1 MKIINNECRHIL
13 VSMLKYIR
21 PYKYKI
27 IMLYL
32 VSIISM
38 IIEMTPM
45 YIIGK
50 VIDFALAKQFE
61 KIIYSIF
68 LLMIIF
74 IITSILSFIETYL
87 NNLINIK
94 LTYEIKKDIFYHIES
109 LPISRLNEFRTG
121 DLISRIQG
129 DINAIPKF
137 YLNSILDAFLSILK
151 CIISILF
158 IFKISISMS
167 IISLC
172 SFPFSFLI
180 YFLFGKKIKIITQK
194 GKKLS
199 DDYYSFIQQS
209 LASIRDIKIL
219 TVEKLFHKK
228 HKILLDKVADNSMNS
243 SIVSTFAGLIN
254 NTIINLSEWI
264 IIGYGSW
271 LIIYRNF
278 SAGSYVSFNSYLS
291 ELLNSIQK
299 VLSLNIEVQTTIV
312 SINRI
317 LEIIG
322 IDTEDYNNKI
332 NLDIIDG
339 DIKIENLNFAYSL
352 KEDYLIKDLSV
363 RIKPNSICAFV
374 GLSGCGK
381 STLFDLLVRFLEYD
395 KGSISIDGF
404 SIKDLNLKSLR
415 KNVSYIQQENFI
427 YNFSI
432 KENLLLGSPNATMGE
447 IVNACKLAN
456 IDSFIDSLPD
466 KYDTLINEK
475 GNSLSGGQKQRLA
488 IARSILRN
496 SKIFLFDEV
505 TSALDGESE
514 YLITESLME
523 LSKNHT
529 VIMIAHRLTTLINI
543 PQIYVFD
550 KGKIVDKGNHEYLIK
565 NSSLYKR
572 LYEKQWNNYGKN
584 NMSKKVCR

>member
-1 MKIINNECRHIL
+1 M

-50 VIDFALAKQFE
+50 VIDFALAKQVE
-61 KIIYSIF
+61 KMIYSIF

>member
-1 MKIINNECRHIL
+1 M
-13 VSMLKYIR
+13 
-21 PYKYKI
+21 
-27 IMLYL
+27 
-32 VSIISM
+32 
-38 IIEMTPM
+38 
-45 YIIGK
+45 
-50 VIDFALAKQFE
+50 
-61 KIIYSIF
+61 
-68 LLMIIF
+68 
-74 IITSILSFIETYL
+74 
-87 NNLINIK
+87 
-94 LTYEIKKDIFYHIES
+94 
-109 LPISRLNEFRTG
+109 
-121 DLISRIQG
+121 
-129 DINAIPKF
+129 
-137 YLNSILDAFLSILK
+137 
-151 CIISILF
+151 
-158 IFKISISMS
+158 
-167 IISLC
+167 
-172 SFPFSFLI
+172 
-180 YFLFGKKIKIITQK
+180 
-194 GKKLS
+194 
-199 DDYYSFIQQS
+199 
-209 LASIRDIKIL
+209 
-219 TVEKLFHKK
+219 
-228 HKILLDKVADNSMNS
+228 LDKVADNSMNS

-584 NMSKKVCR
+584 NMSKKYVGKFVWNQIYLHFQYRTQFILVD

>member
-475 GNSLSGGQKQRLA
+475 V
-488 IARSILRN
+488 ILYR
-496 SKIFLFDEV
+496 V
-505 TSALDGESE
+505 V
-514 YLITESLME
+514 
-523 LSKNHT
+523 KNK
-529 VIMIAHRLTTLINI
+529 
-543 PQIYVFD
+543 D
-550 KGKIVDKGNHEYLIK
+550 
-565 NSSLYKR
+565 
-572 LYEKQWNNYGKN
+572 
-584 NMSKKVCR
+584 

>member
-1 MKIINNECRHIL
+1 
-13 VSMLKYIR
+13 
-21 PYKYKI
+21 
-27 IMLYL
+27 
-32 VSIISM
+32 
-38 IIEMTPM
+38 
-45 YIIGK
+45 